1 MAKKDSA
8 KDADAADGG
17 FPFIVS
23 CGPKAPKDGA
33 VRTLIRKQA
42 MKDVGLARRKR
53 GNYGRV
59 NMRQPVVVVEEE
71 ETNDRIEPTVADT
84 SSKSSTSS
92 TSGSDSPRTN
102 KPPSENTAG
111 TEWSDQSSN
120 QLLLTRRTS
129 NELHDWS
136 QLLPSLSCDTAYER
150 TRAKFCVDI
159 PQLSILTNWSVSRS
173 AIPLLSADP
182 LRLFTLMEEH
192 TWSFLEYIPQMYDSN
207 KCLAAATDCVLAK
220 ASEVLTPYPAS
231 PGQTMKLYAK
241 ALRMLQDSIS
251 DPCASTSAEVLAAT
265 QLMALHEL
273 LDTTRIAAWQSHI
286 KGSMRL
292 VRHRDTSRF
301 KSEFEKALFAG
312 HIGAVTSECLINDE
326 PCYLD
331 QPEWLELYESI
342 AQDTND
348 LTDRSPLVI
357 NSRKLMIKMPRLWY
371 DVGRTV
377 EGDDLFNDDIL
388 SELGDRLHA
397 AHQEFMD
404 WLEEYKSYCVASS
417 LRTPLPSEVG
427 LRRQVFGETVEC
439 LVLVKRMLAIVCDN
453 ERIRLESEVQALA
466 RLIIDLQQQQ
476 SHRHSWLFTGHEVGV
491 AHTAMVTREVF
502 EEDLRGESWEVQRL
516 ACRKRNALW
525 SGTLRTTV

>member
-1 MAKKDSA
+1 MAKKDAA
-8 KDADAADGG
+8 KQDSAADGG

-71 ETNDRIEPTVADT
+71 ETNDRIESTVADT
-84 SSKSSTSS
+84 SSKSSNSS
-92 TSGSDSPRTN
+92 PSGSDTPSSK
-102 KPPSENTAG
+102 KPASESTAG
-111 TEWSDQSSN
+111 TEWSEQSTN
-120 QLLLTRRTS
+120 QLVLTRRTS
-129 NELHDWS
+129 NELYDWS

-159 PQLSILTNWSVSRS
+159 PQLSILTSWSVSRS

-182 LRLFTLMEEH
+182 LRLFTLMEEQ
-192 TWSFLEYIPQMYDSN
+192 TWSFLEYIPQMYESN

-231 PGQTMKLYAK
+231 PGQTMKMYAK

-273 LDTTRIAAWQSHI
+273 LDTTRIAAWTSHI

-292 VRHRDTSRF
+292 VRHRSPGRF
-301 KSEFEKALFAG
+301 KSEFEKALFTG
-312 HIGAVTSECLINDE
+312 HIGPVTSECLITDE

-331 QPEWLELYESI
+331 QPEWLDLYTSLAEE
-342 AQDTND
+342 TNY
-348 LTDRSPLVI
+348 LTDRTPLVI
-357 NSRKLMIKMPRLWY
+357 NTRKLMIKMPTLWH
-371 DVGRTV
+371 DVGKV
-377 EGDDLFNDDIL
+377 MDGDDLFNDDAL
-388 SELGDRLHA
+388 AELEDRLRKL
-397 AHQEFMD
+397 HQEYLD

-427 LRRQVFGETVEC
+427 LRRQIFGETIEC
-439 LVLVKRMLAIVCDN
+439 LVLVKRLLAIVCDQD
-453 ERIRLESEVQALA
+453 RIRLETEVQALA

-491 AHTAMVTREVF
+491 AHTAMVTREHF
-502 EEDLRGESWEVQRL
+502 EEDLSHESVEVRRL
-516 ACRKRNALW
+516 ASRKLNTLW
-525 SGTLRTTV
+525 SGTLRSTV